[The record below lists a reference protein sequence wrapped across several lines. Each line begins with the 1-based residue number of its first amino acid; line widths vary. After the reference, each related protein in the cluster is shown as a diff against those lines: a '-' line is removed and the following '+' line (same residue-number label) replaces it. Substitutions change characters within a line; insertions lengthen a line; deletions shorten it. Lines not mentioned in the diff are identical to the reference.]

1 MRSWARGGSRLL
13 RLATAAGGFA
23 FAALLA
29 SCGEVYPEVVV
40 VNETHERL
48 LLRNVSFNGCLWDG
62 VLAYGESSPPQRCPP
77 GAGRVH
83 FKKLDVTRYC
93 AERAEL
99 GVPDPLCGGGEQAE
113 QATAFPDS
121 GESPS
126 VPLWFNY
133 QTISEHEVGYG
144 DFERIE
150 IRADD
155 LEQDFSTPGP
165 YGH

>member
-1 MRSWARGGSRLL
+1 MKSGRRENTRLL
-13 RLATAAGGFA
+13 RVATAVAWVA
-23 FAALLA
+23 FSSLLV

-40 VNETHERL
+40 VNETHERV
-48 LLRNVSFNGCLWDG
+48 LLRDVSFNGCLWDE
-62 VLAYGESSPPQRCPP
+62 VLSCGESSRPQRCPP

-99 GVPDPLCGGGEQAE
+99 GVPDPLCGGGEPAAP
-113 QATAFPDS
+113 ATVSAD
-121 GESPS
+121 EELPS

-133 QTISEHEVGYG
+133 QTISEHAVGYG
-144 DFERIE
+144 DFERIV

>member
-1 MRSWARGGSRLL
+1 L
-13 RLATAAGGFA
+13 RLATAVSGLA
-23 FAALLA
+23 FMALQA

-40 VNETHERL
+40 VNETHERV
-48 LLRNVSFNGCLWDG
+48 LLRDVSFNGCLWDE
-62 VLAYGESSPPQRCPP
+62 VLSYGESSRPQRCPP

-93 AERAEL
+93 AERADQ
-99 GVPDPLCGGGEQAE
+99 GVPDPLCGDGEQVA
-113 QATAFPDS
+113 QATVPADAGAS
-121 GESPS
+121 SS
-126 VPLWFNY
+126 VPLWFSY

-150 IRADD
+150 IRAED